1 MICEKLY
8 FPEDAPR
15 IVPSLIPDC
24 EYDLMCVS
32 LEAALRLAFRDPK
45 NRADY
50 ESWKTQR
57 RGEAMA

>member
-1 MICEKLY
+1 MTDAKLY
-8 FPEDAPR
+8 FPQDDLR
-15 IVPSLIPDC
+15 IDPCLIPEC
-24 EYDLMCVS
+24 EWDLMFVS